1 MKKFRIKLA
10 KLVQKSKPLWAAYS
24 FFRAVYLFIF
34 RPNRIKT
41 VIDPAFHGWGLTSIT
56 SPPWDGGGTNLIA
69 QNFSK
74 ADASLKALVQKEK
87 FVLSQFKHMSFADEM
102 KFLGELNWRHYM
114 VYWSSAYAVKNT
126 TSTIKNFAECGVCDG
141 LTIFYAI
148 NAVKD
153 LNEPYAA
160 YLYDAWGGL
169 REDLLLES
177 EKYSA
182 GNYDYLNVLTTQKN
196 LSVFDVD
203 TLFFNKGYIPES
215 FDVAKNPPSIVW
227 LHIDL
232 NGALPTVC
240 ALNFF
245 WDRLEEGGVILFDD
259 YAHPGFKDTQN
270 AVDEWMQSKK
280 GTLLHLPTGQAI
292 IIKDRYLSK
301 AR

>member
-1 MKKFRIKLA
+1 MKPYSYLPLTQLEFTEKIAMTKFKLKLA
-10 KLVQKSKPLWAAYS
+10 KLVQKSKPLWATYS
-24 FFRAVYLFIF
+24 FFRAIYLFIF

-56 SPPWDGGGTNLIA
+56 SPPWNGGGTNSLA
-69 QNFSK
+69 QNFSR
-74 ADASLKALVQKEK
+74 ADALLKTLVQDKK
-87 FVLSQFKHMSFADEM
+87 FVLSQFKHMSAADEM

-126 TSTIKNFAECGVCDG
+126 ESAIKNFAECGVCDG

-148 NAVKD
+148 TAAKD
-153 LNEPYAA
+153 LNQQYAA
-160 YLYDAWGGL
+160 YLYDAWDGL

-182 GNYDYLNVLTTQKN
+182 GNYAYLNVASTQNN
-196 LSVFDVD
+196 LRIFDAN

-215 FDVAKNPPSIVW
+215 FDAANNPTKIVW

-240 ALNFF
+240 
-245 WDRLEEGGVILFDD
+245 
-259 YAHPGFKDTQN
+259 
-270 AVDEWMQSKK
+270 
-280 GTLLHLPTGQAI
+280 
-292 IIKDRYLSK
+292 
-301 AR
+301 